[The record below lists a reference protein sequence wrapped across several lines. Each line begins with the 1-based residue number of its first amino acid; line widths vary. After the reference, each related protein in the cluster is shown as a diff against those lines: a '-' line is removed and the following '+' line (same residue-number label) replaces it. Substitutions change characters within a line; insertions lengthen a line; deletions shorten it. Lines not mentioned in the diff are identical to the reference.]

1 MINQLFT
8 FSSTIERLRQ
18 GPLSEHLDAYA
29 AAVAAQGYTRH
40 SIRQQIVVIADFS
53 RWLKQ
58 KHIDVQALDN
68 KVVDRFLRHRHRPQ
82 RVRRG
87 DPKTLQRL
95 LAMLRQIGVV
105 KPTQPP
111 VLDTVQS
118 RIVAEFRRYL
128 LQERGLSPST
138 LLNYAPVV
146 EQFLSERFHNSAPNF
161 TMLRAPH
168 VTGFVMRHAHQLSP
182 KRAGLMVTAL
192 RSFFRYLRH
201 RGAIATD
208 LAGCVPTVPN
218 WSLSTLPRFLPAAT
232 VERVLKC
239 CDRKTSVGR
248 RNHAILLLLARLGV
262 RAGEVVG
269 LSLDDIDW
277 STAQITI
284 RGKGGKSAQ
293 LPLTADVGAALAA
306 YLRHDRPRSATRSV
320 FLRHRAPLV
329 GFGNS
334 STISSLVRCA
344 LKHAGVESSHT
355 GAHVLRHSLATSLL
369 RQGGSLDEIGELLR
383 HQSPNTTAIYAK
395 VDVTALHTL
404 ALPWPGGGR

>member
-1 MINQLFT
+1 
-8 FSSTIERLRQ
+8 
-18 GPLSEHLDAYA
+18 LSEHLDAYA
-29 AAVAAQGYTRH
+29 AAVADQGYAHH
-40 SIRQQIVVIADFS
+40 SIRQQIIVIADFS
-53 RWLKQ
+53 RWLKL
-58 KHIDVQALDN
+58 KHMDVQALDG
-68 KVVDRFLRHRHRPQ
+68 KVVDRFLRLRRRQQ

-87 DPKTLQRL
+87 DPKALERL
-95 LAMLRQIGVV
+95 LAMLCRKGVV
-105 KPTQPP
+105 KQHQQA
-111 VLDTVQS
+111 VADNARD
-118 RIVAEFRRYL
+118 RITNEFRRYL

-138 LLNYAPVV
+138 LLNYVPVV
-146 EQFLSERFHNSAPNF
+146 EQFLAERFHHRAPDLAL
-161 TMLRAPH
+161 LRAPH
-168 VTGFVMRHAHQLSP
+168 VTGFVMRHAHQLNP
-182 KRAGLMVTAL
+182 VRARLMVTAL

-232 VERVLKC
+232 VERILEG
-239 CDRKTSVGR
+239 CDRTTSVGR
-248 RNHAILLLLARLGV
+248 RNHAILLLLARLGI

-269 LSLDDIDW
+269 LNLDDIDW
-277 STAQITI
+277 STGQITI

-293 LPLTADVGAALAA
+293 LPLAADVGEALAA
-306 YLRHDRPRSATRSV
+306 YLRLDRPRSATRRV
-320 FLRHRAPLV
+320 FLRDRAPLV

-334 STISSLVRCA
+334 STISSLVRRA
-344 LKHAGVESSHT
+344 LKHAGVESAHT

-404 ALPWPGGGR
+404 ALPWPGGDR

>member
-8 FSSTIERLRQ
+8 FSNTIERLRQ
-18 GPLSEHLDAYA
+18 GPLSGHLDACA
-29 AAVAAQGYTRH
+29 AGVAEQGYSH
-40 SIRQQIVVIADFS
+40 DSIRQQIVAIADFS
-53 RWLKQ
+53 RWRKQ
-58 KHIDVQALDN
+58 KNIDVHALDS
-68 KVVDRFLRHRHRPQ
+68 KVVDRFLRLRGRPR

-95 LAMLRQIGVV
+95 LTMLRQKGVV
-105 KPTQPP
+105 KPHQPP
-111 VLDTVQS
+111 VTDNAQA
-118 RIVAEFRRYL
+118 RIVADFQRYL
-128 LQERGLSPST
+128 LQERGLSPLT
-138 LLNYAPVV
+138 LLHYVPVM
-146 EQFLSERFHNSAPNF
+146 EQFLSERFHNRAPNF
-161 TMLRAPH
+161 AMLRAPH
-168 VTGFVMRHAHQLSP
+168 VTGFVMRHARQLSP
-182 KRAGLMVTAL
+182 MRARLMVTAL
-192 RSFFRYLRH
+192 RSFFRYRRH

-208 LAGCVPTVPN
+208 LAACVPTVPN

-232 VERVLKC
+232 VERILEC
-239 CDRKTSVGR
+239 CDQTTSVGR

-277 STAQITI
+277 STGQITL

-293 LPLTADVGAALAA
+293 LPLAADVGAALAA
-306 YLRHDRPRSATRSV
+306 YLRHDRPRSATRRV

-334 STISSLVRCA
+334 STISSLVRRV
-344 LKHAGVESSHT
+344 LKHAGVESAHT

-369 RQGGSLDEIGELLR
+369 RQGGSLDEIGELPR
-383 HQSPNTTAIYAK
+383 QQSPNTTAIYAK